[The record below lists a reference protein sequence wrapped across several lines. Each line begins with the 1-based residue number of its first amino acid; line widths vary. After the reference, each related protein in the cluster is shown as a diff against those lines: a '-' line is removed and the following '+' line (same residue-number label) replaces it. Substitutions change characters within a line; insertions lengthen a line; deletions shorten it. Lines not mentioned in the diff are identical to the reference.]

1 MIPLF
6 GLSQANVDR
15 FFEGLSPYTNDFFI
29 CGYVCR
35 YVLKRSILLENSLSF
50 RSDMKLGEDAMLFLR
65 YLYYVKEMN
74 VIKEG
79 LYYYYVRSTGA
90 LESLKANPSLL
101 FQCKMQLA
109 EERHNINELYMQKY
123 GKDLSQYYDGSLL
136 FSALEM
142 CIKLS
147 REGYSVNYGLF
158 KRYASYPPV
167 RKAVARIDLTKAP
180 LKYKLPIKLL
190 QLDYL
195 RLLYSLMYI
204 AQRTGYK
211 VNV

>member
-1 MIPLF
+1 
-6 GLSQANVDR
+6 
-15 FFEGLSPYTNDFFI
+15 
-29 CGYVCR
+29 
-35 YVLKRSILLENSLSF
+35 
-50 RSDMKLGEDAMLFLR
+50 
-65 YLYYVKEMN
+65 
-74 VIKEG
+74 
-79 LYYYYVRSTGA
+79 
-90 LESLKANPSLL
+90 
-101 FQCKMQLA
+101 
-109 EERHNINELYMQKY
+109 MQKY